1 MIIRQLLFSTL
12 ALLVSSQALATWNLD
27 NEKSSLSFVSI
38 KAVDIAEVHR
48 FKEMAGRISDK
59 GKAVVTIE
67 LASVD
72 TGVPIRDERMQEMLF
87 ETDKYPLATV
97 RAKLDMKIIDAVA
110 TGSSTRLTTEL
121 ELDLHGVRVTVDAN
135 VVIAKLDEKVLMV
148 TSSKPVILNAASA
161 NLVDGIEA
169 LREVASLPSIGN
181 AVPVSFVLVFE
192 KSD

>member
-12 ALLVSSQALATWNLD
+12 ALLVSSQALATWNLN

-87 ETDKYPLATV
+87 ETGKYPLATA
-97 RAKLDMKIIDAVA
+97 RAKLDMKIVDAVA
-110 TGSSTRLTTEL
+110 PGNSTQLTTEL

-135 VVIAKLDEKVLMV
+135 VVIAMLDEKALMV
-148 TSSKPVILNAASA
+148 TSSKPVILNAASV

>member
-38 KAVDIAEVHR
+38 KAIDIAEVHR
-48 FKEMAGRISDK
+48 FTEMAGRISDK

-87 ETDKYPLATV
+87 ETGKYPLATA
-97 RAKLDMKIIDAVA
+97 RAKLDMKIVDAVA
-110 TGSSTRLTTEL
+110 PGNSTRLTTEL

-135 VVIAKLDEKVLMV
+135 VVIAMLDEKALMV
-148 TSSKPVILNAASA
+148 TSSKPVILNAASV

>member
-87 ETDKYPLATV
+87 ETGKYPLATA
-97 RAKLDMKIIDAVA
+97 RAKLDMKIVDAVA
-110 TGSSTRLTTEL
+110 PGNSTRLTTEL

-135 VVIAKLDEKVLMV
+135 VVIAMLDEKALMV
-148 TSSKPVILNAASA
+148 TSSKPVILNAASV